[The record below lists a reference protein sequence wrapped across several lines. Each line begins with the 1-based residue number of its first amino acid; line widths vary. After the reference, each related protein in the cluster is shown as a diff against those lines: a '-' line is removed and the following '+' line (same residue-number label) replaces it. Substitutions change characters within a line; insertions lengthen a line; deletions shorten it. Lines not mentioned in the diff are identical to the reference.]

1 MQKLFSILYLFVICI
16 TLYGQSF
23 YVGKTNNEV
32 VIEKQYITIG
42 YNTQYL
48 IPNYVGE
55 RLVYSM
61 TVGTGKREPGFYPE
75 PLLETKY
82 KTRSRQYTN
91 TGYDR
96 GHLAPAADF
105 KWNKHAM
112 YESFSMA
119 NVAPQWPT
127 LNRGKWQQL
136 EDRVRKLSK
145 QVDTL
150 YVITGTIV
158 QTKKTISTG
167 IYVPTYFYKAVL
179 GKKGR
184 YYKISCAWIYNNDIS
199 LVSKQITI
207 NELEKIIKRNLFIKM
222 NNETAESKI
231 MLQ

>member
-1 MQKLFSILYLFVICI
+1 MMIVCI
-16 TLYGQSF
+16 SLYGQSF
-23 YVGKTNNEV
+23 YVGKIPNEI

-55 RLVYSM
+55 KLVYSM
-61 TVGTGKREPGFYPE
+61 TVGTEKRESGFYPE
-75 PLLETKY
+75 TLLPTKFQTKSIEY
-82 KTRSRQYTN
+82 AK

-105 KWNKHAM
+105 RWNRQAM
-112 YESFSMA
+112 YDSFSMA

-127 LNRGKWQQL
+127 VNRGNWQQL
-136 EDRVRKLSK
+136 EDKVRKLSK

-158 QTKKTISTG
+158 DTKKVISNR
-167 IYVPTYFYKAVL
+167 IAVPTYFYKAIL

-184 YYKISCAWIYNNDIS
+184 YYKISCAWLYNNDIS
-199 LVSKQITI
+199 LVSKQMAI

-222 NNETAESKI
+222 NNEPAESKI
-231 MLQ
+231 LLP

>member
-1 MQKLFSILYLFVICI
+1 MKKLLSILSLFIICI
-16 TLYGQSF
+16 SLYGQSF
-23 YVGKTNNEV
+23 YVGKTSNEV

-55 RLVYSM
+55 KLVYSM
-61 TVGTGKREPGFYPE
+61 TVGTEKREPGFYPE
-75 PLLETKY
+75 TVLATKY
-82 KTRSRQYTN
+82 QTRSKQYTN

-105 KWNKHAM
+105 KWNKNAM
-112 YESFSMA
+112 YDSFSMA

-127 LNRGKWQQL
+127 VNRGNWQQL
-136 EDRVRKLSK
+136 EDKVRKLSK

-158 QTKKTISTG
+158 QTKKTISNG
-167 IYVPTYFYKAVL
+167 IYVPTYFYKAIL

-184 YYKISCAWIYNNDIS
+184 YYKISCVWIYNNDMS
-199 LVSKQITI
+199 LVTKQITI

-222 NNETAESKI
+222 NNETAEGKI
-231 MLQ
+231 MLP